1 MSSHVKKVKNIMF
14 TREECVVKQKSPK
27 ISIRCKFIETASI
40 LMYKNTHLETIP
52 LCYNEKIVQ

>member
-14 TREECVVKQKSPK
+14 TREECVVKQKSQK

-40 LMYKNTHLETIP
+40 LIYKNTHLETIL